1 MTETP
6 RCCWYQ
12 SPSAFGS
19 LARKKNPPIPVTFSI
34 SVPPAIPSRTA
45 APAGGGEI
53 FGCVVVC
60 AAIPSWFRPKRKLDP
75 KANDRVRSNWRLTKS
90 IPSSLR
96 EERDSVYDTCANGVL
111 GSVKMRFWEIS
122 RLVGSDLRTWHRFW
136 ANYGYSETTCYQSPA
151 ALLPPRD
158 SATIVSSFYGN
169 NGALRARR
177 FRGGLLWNLPL
188 PKKSDSSVSASWAV
202 PWA

>member
-1 MTETP
+1 MSEIP

-45 APAGGGEI
+45 APAGEGET

-60 AAIPSWFRPKRKLDP
+60 AAMPSWFRLQMKLDP
-75 KANDRVRSNWRLTKS
+75 KANDRIRSSWRLRKN
-90 IPSSLR
+90 IPSSFR

-111 GSVKMRFWEIS
+111 GSVKMRFWASSWQPGTNLNRNVCEQFG
-122 RLVGSDLRTWHRFW
+122 LVGV
-136 ANYGYSETTCYQSPA
+136 
-151 ALLPPRD
+151 AL
-158 SATIVSSFYGN
+158 
-169 NGALRARR
+169 
-177 FRGGLLWNLPL
+177 
-188 PKKSDSSVSASWAV
+188 
-202 PWA
+202 